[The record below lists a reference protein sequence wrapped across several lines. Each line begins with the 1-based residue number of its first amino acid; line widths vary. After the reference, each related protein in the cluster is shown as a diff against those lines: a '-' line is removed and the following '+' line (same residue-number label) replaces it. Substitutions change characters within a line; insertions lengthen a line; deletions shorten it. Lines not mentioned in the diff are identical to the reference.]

1 MFTTGPAG
9 VLHLDKGTLAAG
21 KDADVTVLDLE
32 RRVKVEPAA
41 FKSKSHNTPFKGLT
55 MRGAP
60 ILTIVGGKVI
70 HDAR

>member
-1 MFTTGPAG
+1 MG
-9 VLHLDKGTLAAG
+9 D
-21 KDADVTVLDLE
+21 DADVTVLDLE
-32 RRVKVEPAA
+32 RRVTVEPDA